1 MNRIPQ
7 MANVTE
13 LRNDYNA
20 LIARLSEGPV
30 VLAQHSKPAAVLVS
44 PAEWNETAQLIEEL
58 QAQLN
63 RERRLRLSNQRHAA
77 MLADPAQVVMQGDFD
92 CQLTEA
98 GLL

>member
-1 MNRIPQ
+1 

-44 PAEWNETAQLIEEL
+44 PVEWNATAQLIEDL
-58 QAQLN
+58 QAQLS
-63 RERRLRLSNQRHAA
+63 RERRLRLSNQRYAA
-77 MLADPAQVVMQGDFD
+77 MHADPAQIVTQADFD
-92 CQLTEA
+92 RQLTQA